1 MPERGLHETVHL
13 GEHRGREDVVENR
26 RMVGDDDRSPEGAHR
41 DHRAGL
47 EAARHGISDREP
59 QIGKVRHR
67 EAQAPESEDQPAEP
81 RLETA
86 PLEGEPAF
94 GAFGLFLRHG
104 GLHHARSHSKRVAAP
119 DVTNADLSDARPAAS
134 WREAGSTG
142 SACFRE
148 RGVIV
153 TPAPFFRSQAV
164 A

>member
-1 MPERGLHETVHL
+1 MFYKRRDYSKIVNGRNPIVAHEFL
-13 GEHRGREDVVENR
+13 GSSVEGKDVFIIDDMISSGESMLDVARELKKRKAKRVFLA
-26 RMVGDDDRSPEGAHR
+26 S
-41 DHRAGL
+41 
-47 EAARHGISDREP
+47 
-59 QIGKVRHR
+59 
-67 EAQAPESEDQPAEP
+67 
-81 RLETA
+81 T
-86 PLEGEPAF
+86 
-94 GAFGLFLRHG
+94 FGLFLRHG

-148 RGVIV
+148 RGVIM